1 MNAIDFL
8 INEHNKVR
16 KMLADID
23 DESHKEETKHKMF
36 NELCIELI
44 RHETMEQTVWYPYL
58 KKDEKIVKEIGH
70 LLSEEKSAAKAIES
84 FQKNLTDNEWEKKF
98 HQFKKDV
105 LHHANEEETELFPR
119 VKKVLDEKRL
129 EEIGKDMREF
139 KLEFN
144 KQL

>member
-16 KMLADID
+16 KILADID

-36 NELCIELI
+36 NDLCIELI

-58 KKDEKIVKEIGH
+58 KKDEKLVKEIGH
-70 LLSEEKSAAKAIES
+70 LLSEEKHAAKAIES
-84 FQKNLTDNEWEKKF
+84 FQKNLTDKEWEKKF